1 MRWNLNLILLYMK
14 LHVMEE
20 GKSRNGIVLEVDKIM
35 LLIELSLKKSHLFGD
50 LRELEKQKL
59 FLI

>member
-1 MRWNLNLILLYMK
+1 MRWSLDLILLHMK

-20 GKSRNGIVLEVDKIM
+20 GKFHNGIVLEVDKIM
-35 LLIELSLKKSHLFGD
+35 LLIELPLKKSHLYGD

>member
-1 MRWNLNLILLYMK
+1 MGENK
-14 LHVMEE
+14 FH
-20 GKSRNGIVLEVDKIM
+20 NGIVLEVDKIM
-35 LLIELSLKKSHLFGD
+35 LLIELQLKKSHSFGD